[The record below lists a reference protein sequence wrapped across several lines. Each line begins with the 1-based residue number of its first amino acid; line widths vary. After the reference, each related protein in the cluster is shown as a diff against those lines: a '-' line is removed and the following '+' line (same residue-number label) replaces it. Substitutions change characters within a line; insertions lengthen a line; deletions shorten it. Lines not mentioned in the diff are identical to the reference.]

1 MSFHADSRRNRGGI
15 QRDSNATPPRPDPT
29 RRETGRGEHLPSL
42 TDVSA
47 RFQGGGAFT
56 FTPIPPNAS
65 PAVELAVWWYDNL
78 RREEEGLL

>member
-1 MSFHADSRRNRGGI
+1 MPKHDVAQAMLKQSESELEGEA
-15 QRDSNATPPRPDPT
+15 RDVTVST
-29 RRETGRGEHLPSL
+29 HSL

-47 RFQGGGAFT
+47 TSQGGRAFT
-56 FTPIPPNAS
+56 FTPLPPNAS

>member
-1 MSFHADSRRNRGGI
+1 VKHSLSTRLQGSLK
-15 QRDSNATPPRPDPT
+15 QPEVEPEPKVEPDF
-29 RRETGRGEHLPSL
+29 SL